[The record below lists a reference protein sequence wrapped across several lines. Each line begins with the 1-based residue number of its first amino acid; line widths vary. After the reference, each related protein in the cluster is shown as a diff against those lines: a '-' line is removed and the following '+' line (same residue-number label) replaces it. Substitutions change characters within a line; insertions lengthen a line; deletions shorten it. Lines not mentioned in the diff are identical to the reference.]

1 MEHQSY
7 FHWLIDKTPTTWWH
21 DSGDIEELQQALLY
35 HASGV
40 TTNPVLAA
48 QALKGRPDYWRASV
62 QALPEDLDGE
72 ARVEAMMRIVVTE
85 VAERLLPIHQ
95 RTSGLQGYACAQVN
109 PSQAGNREAMLIQ
122 ARRFHQWG
130 PNISVKLPVTAAGL
144 DVLEVCAAEG
154 ITTTM
159 TVSYTVPQ
167 VLAAG
172 ERFERGLS
180 RMPQTNKPTPCCFPV
195 IMIGRLDDYLRE
207 VAADQKTGI
216 NEEDIRKSGLAVVKR
231 AYAMFKER
239 GYKGVLIIAALRGV
253 YHMTE
258 LAGADLIMS
267 IHPKNQSKI
276 LSAGVPREQRIDLP
290 VSDEV
295 INRLKRM
302 PEFVKAYEPEG
313 MQPEEFITYG
323 VTQRTLSQFTEI
335 GWKPLQNMIL

>member
-1 MEHQSY
+1 MKHQSY
-7 FHWLIDKTPTTWWH
+7 FHWLVDKTPTTWWH
-21 DSGDIEELQQALLY
+21 DSGDIEELQQALVY
-35 HASGV
+35 QASGT

-62 QALPEDLDGE
+62 QALPEDLDGD
-72 ARVEAMMRIVVTE
+72 ARAEAMMRIVVTA
-85 VAERLLPIHQ
+85 VADKLLSIYQ
-95 RTSGLQGYACAQVN
+95 RTGGRQGYACAQVN
-109 PSQAGNREAMLIQ
+109 PSHAGNREVMLIQ
-122 ARRFHQWG
+122 ARRFHRWG

-144 DVLEVCAAEG
+144 DVLEECAAEG

-159 TVSYTVPQ
+159 TMSYTVPQ

-180 RMPQTNKPTPCCFPV
+180 RMLQTNKPTPHCFPV

-207 VAADQKTGI
+207 VAADQKIGI

-231 AYAMFKER
+231 AYTMFKER
-239 GYKGVLIIAALRGV
+239 GYKAVLIIAALRGV

-267 IHPKNQSKI
+267 IHPKNQIKI
-276 LSAGVPREQRIDLP
+276 LSTGVPREQRIDLP

-313 MQPEEFITYG
+313 MQTEEFITYG
-323 VTQRTLSQFTEI
+323 VTQRTLSQFIEI
-335 GWKPLQNMIL
+335 GWKQLQNLKL